1 MISDYLEPT
10 NIAAF
15 EENSWG
21 SQVFFAKND
30 KKFEASVNCQIA
42 IVGINDC
49 RGMEGCKEEANAP
62 DAIRAELYRLKGNP
76 FIKICDLGNI
86 RCGATS
92 KDSQFAIKTVM
103 SELLEKELIVI
114 LLGGDQSLVYG
125 QHLAYEEK
133 NKMLNV
139 VLVDEK
145 FQLKSEIDE
154 IRVEN
159 YIYNIFT
166 HSPNILF
173 NLSLLGYQSYLVDEA
188 DLTLLKKMSFES
200 YRLGRIKDDMKE
212 VEPIVRDADLLAF
225 NIGAMKFSDAPA
237 ALDASPNGFYAE
249 EACQIERYAGLSDRL
264 SSFGIFDYM
273 PSLDDRNV
281 TAKTLAQIIWYFVS
295 GVEQRKQD
303 FPIINENDFQ
313 QFIVTFKDH
322 HEDIVFLK
330 SKRSNRWWI
339 KIPDVEMKFHNQ
351 RIFPCSYKD
360 YQDALKNEI
369 PDRWLMAFNKMV

>member
-1 MISDYLEPT
+1 MISDYLEPY
-10 NIAAF
+10 NYSDF

-21 SQVFFAKND
+21 NQVFFPKNE
-30 KKFEASVNCQIA
+30 KQFEAIDNCQIA
-42 IVGINDC
+42 FVGIPDF
-49 RGMEGCKEEANAP
+49 RGKSTNYENENAP
-62 DAIRAELYRLKGNP
+62 DAIREELYKLKGNP
-76 FIKICDLGNI
+76 FLKICDLGNI
-86 RCGATS
+86 RSGATF
-92 KDSQFAIKTVM
+92 KDSQYAVKTVVA
-103 SELLEKELIVI
+103 ELLEKELIVI
-114 LLGGDQSLVYG
+114 ILGGDQSLTYG
-125 QHLAYEEK
+125 LHLAYQEK

-145 FQLKSEIDE
+145 FQLKSEYDE
-154 IRVEN
+154 IGVDN

-173 NLSLLGYQSYLVDEA
+173 NLSLLGYQTYLVDEA

-200 YRLGRIKDDMKE
+200 YRLGRIKEDIKE
-212 VEPIVRDADLLAF
+212 VEPIVRDADLMALS
-225 NIGAMKFSDAPA
+225 IGALKFSDAPGVE
-237 ALDASPNGFYAE
+237 DASPNGFYAE
-249 EACQIERYAGLSDRL
+249 EACQIARYAGLSDRL
-264 SSFGIFDYM
+264 TSFGIFDYL

-281 TAKTLAQIIWYFVS
+281 TAKTIAQIIWYFVI
-295 GVEQRKQD
+295 GIEQRKKD
-303 FPIINENDFQ
+303 FPIDNENDFQ

-322 HEDIVFLK
+322 QEDLVFLK

-339 KIPDVEMKFHNQ
+339 KIPDIEMKYQNQ